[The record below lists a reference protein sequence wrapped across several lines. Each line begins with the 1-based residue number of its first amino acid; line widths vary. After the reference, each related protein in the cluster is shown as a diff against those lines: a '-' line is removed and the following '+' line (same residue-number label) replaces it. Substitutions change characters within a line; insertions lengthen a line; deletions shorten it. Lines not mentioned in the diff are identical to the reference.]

1 MNLNDDAWM
10 LLGIL
15 TVAVFPLFGW
25 LLWRSVTKE
34 LYPGETLL
42 VLRFGKLARCHSDP
56 GLYFIWDKSS
66 PWTQLIRVS
75 RRLDYELLT
84 DLEVHDAG
92 GTSVKVDVLVE
103 YRVVDPV
110 KASFNVENLPQS
122 LANAASHSVIAFLGA
137 HQLKEIIRDSGQL
150 SAKVRAELKQEA
162 DSWGIETEK
171 IILCNVKPSGLAME
185 QLLTE
190 VAARLEKAKARIEE
204 DGRQEVALIEARTT
218 EQVAERTAI
227 AKGCYL
233 HEIGKGYAELR
244 QHSEVYNAYCQLH
257 ELVLL
262 RPNQTVAF
270 RGFSADDVRPAEA
283 MFFEP
288 PASRI
293 AADSNY

>member
-1 MNLNDDAWM
+1 MSLNDDAWM

-15 TVAVFPLFGW
+15 TVTLFPLFGW
-25 LLWRSVTKE
+25 ITWKNLTKE
-34 LYPGETLL
+34 LFPGEALL
-42 VLRFGKLARCHSDP
+42 VLRFGKLKQLYDQP
-56 GLYFIWDKSS
+56 GLYFIWDKAA

-75 RRLDYELLT
+75 RRLDYELLV
-84 DLEVHDAG
+84 DLDIHDAA

-137 HQLKEIIRDSGQL
+137 HHLKDIIRESGQL
-150 SAKVRAELKQEA
+150 STKVRTELKEEA
-162 DSWGIETEK
+162 EAWGIDIEK
-171 IILCNVKPSGLAME
+171 ILLCNVNPSGLAME

-190 VAARLEKAKARIEE
+190 IAARLEKAKARIEE
-204 DGRQEVALIEARTT
+204 EGRQDVAVIEARTT

-233 HEIGKGYAELR
+233 HEIGRGYAELR
-244 QHSEVYNAYCQLH
+244 QYPDVYNAYCQLH

-262 RPNQTVAF
+262 RPTNTVAF
-270 RGFSADDVRPAEA
+270 RGFSGEGLRPTEA

-288 PASRI
+288 PSSRV
-293 AADSNY
+293 AVSSQ

>member
-25 LLWRSVTKE
+25 ILWKNLTKE
-34 LYPGETLL
+34 LYPGEVLL
-42 VLRFGKLARCHSDP
+42 VLRFGKLKRLHDQP
-56 GLYFIWDKSS
+56 GLYFIWDKAA
-66 PWTQLIRVS
+66 PWTRLIRVS
-75 RRLDYELLT
+75 KRLDYELLA
-84 DLEVHDAG
+84 DLDIHDAA
-92 GTSVKVDVLVE
+92 GTAVKVDVLVE

-137 HQLKEIIRDSGQL
+137 RPLKDIIRESGGL
-150 SAKVRAELKQEA
+150 SESVRAELKEETQV
-162 DSWGIETEK
+162 WGIEIEK
-171 IILCNVKPSGLAME
+171 ILLCNVNPSGLAME

-190 VAARLEKAKARIEE
+190 IAARLEKAKARIEE
-204 DGRQEVALIEARTT
+204 EGRQDVAVIEARTN

-233 HEIGKGYAELR
+233 HEIGRGYAELK
-244 QHSEVYNAYCQLH
+244 QHPDVYNAYCELH

-262 RPNQTVAF
+262 RPTNTVAF
-270 RGFSADDVRPAEA
+270 RGFSAENLRPAEA
-283 MFFEP
+283 IFFEP
-288 PASRI
+288 PNTQVAAS
-293 AADSNY
+293 SP